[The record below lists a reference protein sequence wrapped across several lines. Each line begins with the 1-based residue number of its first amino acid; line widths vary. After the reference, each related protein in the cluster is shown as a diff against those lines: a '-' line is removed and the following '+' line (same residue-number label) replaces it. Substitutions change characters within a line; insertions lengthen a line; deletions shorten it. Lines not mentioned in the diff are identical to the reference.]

1 MRGELACEDGTLP
14 GPDEGSRSP
23 TRRRADPHRF
33 LPAPISPLSDVE
45 RGLIPESDMFDAIA
59 RLDAALDGRY
69 AIERGLGEGG
79 MATVPMT

>member
-1 MRGELACEDGTLP
+1 
-14 GPDEGSRSP
+14 
-23 TRRRADPHRF
+23 
-33 LPAPISPLSDVE
+33 
-45 RGLIPESDMFDAIA
+45 MFDAIA